1 MIFYFVNFK
10 FFFWRF
16 GAPKQR
22 LSMQLC
28 SGLRS
33 IERLI
38 LSLSDLLIL
47 LHNTIYKVGE
57 EAAVRVEE
65 LVSKL
70 QEYRRKEEEEYRK
83 KKEEEEKGKT
93 DVIGAIMAAIGEMP
107 DTQTGERPTLDLV
120 GKDLERVDDRMDVA
134 QAPVDISDP
143 EVVCIEE
150 DHINSTVKIS
160 QNASEGSGNIN
171 IVSEEEV
178 LSLEEVE
185 VTNLEEELT
194 KMEEEVN
201 NEIEGGVNNK
211 ERKAVTVEEEV
222 DGKEKE
228 VDNMEELSFTAAL
241 EELGGLLDLCPT

>member
-1 MIFYFVNFK
+1 M
-10 FFFWRF
+10 
-16 GAPKQR
+16 
-22 LSMQLC
+22 
-28 SGLRS
+28 
-33 IERLI
+33 
-38 LSLSDLLIL
+38 
-47 LHNTIYKVGE
+47 
-57 EAAVRVEE
+57 EE

-70 QEYRRKEEEEYRK
+70 QEYRVREEEEFRK

-134 QAPVDISDP
+134 QAPVEISDP

-150 DHINSTVKIS
+150 DHNNSTVKIS

>member
-1 MIFYFVNFK
+1 M
-10 FFFWRF
+10 
-16 GAPKQR
+16 
-22 LSMQLC
+22 
-28 SGLRS
+28 
-33 IERLI
+33 
-38 LSLSDLLIL
+38 
-47 LHNTIYKVGE
+47 
-57 EAAVRVEE
+57 EE

-70 QEYRRKEEEEYRK
+70 QEYRVREEEEFRK

-107 DTQTGERPTLDLV
+107 ETQTGERPTLDLV

-134 QAPVDISDP
+134 QAPVEISDP

-150 DHINSTVKIS
+150 DHNNSTVKIS

-178 LSLEEVE
+178 LNLEEVE

>member
-1 MIFYFVNFK
+1 
-10 FFFWRF
+10 
-16 GAPKQR
+16 
-22 LSMQLC
+22 MQLC

-38 LSLSDLLIL
+38 LSLSVLLFL

-70 QEYRRKEEEEYRK
+70 QEYRRKEEEEYK
-83 KKEEEEKGKT
+83 KKEEEEEKGKT

-107 DTQTGERPTLDLV
+107 DTQIGERPTLDLG
-120 GKDLERVDDRMDVA
+120 GKDLERVEQLDDRMDVA
-134 QAPVDISDP
+134 QTPVEILDP

-150 DHINSTVKIS
+150 DHNNSTVKIS

-201 NEIEGGVNNK
+201 NKMEGDVTNK
-211 ERKAVTVEEEV
+211 EREVVTVEEEV
-222 DGKEKE
+222 DGKKKE

>member
-1 MIFYFVNFK
+1 
-10 FFFWRF
+10 
-16 GAPKQR
+16 
-22 LSMQLC
+22 MQLC

-38 LSLSDLLIL
+38 LSLCFLLL

-107 DTQTGERPTLDLV
+107 ETQTGERPTLDLV
-120 GKDLERVDDRMDVA
+120 GKDLEKVEKLDDRMDVA
-134 QAPVDISDP
+134 QTPVDISDP

-150 DHINSTVKIS
+150 DQNNSTVKIS

-201 NEIEGGVNNK
+201 DKKREV
-211 ERKAVTVEEEV
+211 VTVEEEV

>member
-1 MIFYFVNFK
+1 
-10 FFFWRF
+10 
-16 GAPKQR
+16 
-22 LSMQLC
+22 MQLC

-38 LSLSDLLIL
+38 LSLFVLLHL
-47 LHNTIYKVGE
+47 LHNTIYYKVGE
-57 EAAVRVEE
+57 EAAVRVEQ

-120 GKDLERVDDRMDVA
+120 GKDLERVEEVDDRMDVR
-134 QAPVDISDP
+134 QVPIEISDS
-143 EVVCIEE
+143 EVVCIEGDV
-150 DHINSTVKIS
+150 DHSSIVKGS
-160 QNASEGSGNIN
+160 HNASEGSGNIN

-185 VTNLEEELT
+185 VTNLEEELN
-194 KMEEEVN
+194 KMEYK
-201 NEIEGGVNNK
+201 VNNK
-211 ERKAVTVEEEV
+211 MEGDVTNKEREVVTLEEEA

>member
-1 MIFYFVNFK
+1 MEVRGAKAAAEYAAVFWAEKYRKVDFV
-10 FFFWRF
+10 
-16 GAPKQR
+16 
-22 LSMQLC
+22 
-28 SGLRS
+28 
-33 IERLI
+33 
-38 LSLSDLLIL
+38 SLSVLLF
-47 LHNTIYKVGE
+47 LHNTISKVGE

-70 QEYRRKEEEEYRK
+70 QEYRVREEEEFRK

-107 DTQTGERPTLDLV
+107 ETQTGERPTLDLV

-201 NEIEGGVNNK
+201 NTMEGDVTNK
-211 ERKAVTVEEEV
+211 KREVVTVEEEA

>member
-1 MIFYFVNFK
+1 
-10 FFFWRF
+10 
-16 GAPKQR
+16 
-22 LSMQLC
+22 MQLC

-38 LSLSDLLIL
+38 FSLYSFL
-47 LHNTIYKVGE
+47 LHNIIYKVGE

-120 GKDLERVDDRMDVA
+120 GKDLEKVDDRMDVA
-134 QAPVDISDP
+134 QVPIEVLDA

-150 DHINSTVKIS
+150 DVDNNSTDKS
-160 QNASEGSGNIN
+160 SHNASEGSGNIN

-201 NEIEGGVNNK
+201 HKVEEEVNNK
-211 ERKAVTVEEEV
+211 KREVVTVEEEV
-222 DGKEKE
+222 DGKKKE

>member
-1 MIFYFVNFK
+1 
-10 FFFWRF
+10 
-16 GAPKQR
+16 
-22 LSMQLC
+22 MQLC

-38 LSLSDLLIL
+38 LSLSDLLLL

-70 QEYRRKEEEEYRK
+70 QEYRVREEEEFRK

-160 QNASEGSGNIN
+160 QNASEGSGNTN
-171 IVSEEEV
+171 IVSEEEL

>member
-1 MIFYFVNFK
+1 MIFCFVNFK

-38 LSLSDLLIL
+38 FSLSVLLL
-47 LHNTIYKVGE
+47 LHNIIYKVGE

-70 QEYRRKEEEEYRK
+70 QEYRRKEEEEFRK

-120 GKDLERVDDRMDVA
+120 GKDLETVDDRMDVA

-150 DHINSTVKIS
+150 DHNNSTVKIS

-201 NEIEGGVNNK
+201 NTMEGGVNNK
-211 ERKAVTVEEEV
+211 EREVVTVEEEA

>member
-1 MIFYFVNFK
+1 
-10 FFFWRF
+10 
-16 GAPKQR
+16 
-22 LSMQLC
+22 MQLC

-38 LSLSDLLIL
+38 LSLCFLL

-57 EAAVRVEE
+57 EAAVRVEQ

-134 QAPVDISDP
+134 QAPVEISDP

-150 DHINSTVKIS
+150 DHNNSTVKIS

-178 LSLEEVE
+178 LNLEEVE

>member
-1 MIFYFVNFK
+1 
-10 FFFWRF
+10 
-16 GAPKQR
+16 
-22 LSMQLC
+22 MQLC

-38 LSLSDLLIL
+38 LSLSVLLFL
-47 LHNTIYKVGE
+47 LDNTIYKVGE

-70 QEYRRKEEEEYRK
+70 QEYRVREEEEFRK

-134 QAPVDISDP
+134 QAPVDILDP

-150 DHINSTVKIS
+150 DHNNSTVKIS

>member
-1 MIFYFVNFK
+1 
-10 FFFWRF
+10 
-16 GAPKQR
+16 
-22 LSMQLC
+22 MQLC

-150 DHINSTVKIS
+150 DHNNSTVKIS

-185 VTNLEEELT
+185 VTNLEEELN
-194 KMEEEVN
+194 KMEYEVN
-201 NEIEGGVNNK
+201 NKMEGDVTNK
-211 ERKAVTVEEEV
+211 EREVVTVEEEV
-222 DGKEKE
+222 N
-228 VDNMEELSFTAAL
+228 NMEELSFTAAL

>member
-1 MIFYFVNFK
+1 
-10 FFFWRF
+10 
-16 GAPKQR
+16 
-22 LSMQLC
+22 MQLC

-38 LSLSDLLIL
+38 LSLCFLLL

-70 QEYRRKEEEEYRK
+70 QEYRRREEEEFRK

-107 DTQTGERPTLDLV
+107 DTQIGERPTLDLG
-120 GKDLERVDDRMDVA
+120 GKDLERVEQLDDRMDVA
-134 QAPVDISDP
+134 QTPVEILDP
-143 EVVCIEE
+143 DVFCIEE
-150 DHINSTVKIS
+150 DVDNNSTDKS
-160 QNASEGSGNIN
+160 SHNASEGSGNIN

-201 NEIEGGVNNK
+201 NKMEGGVNNK
-211 ERKAVTVEEEV
+211 EREVVTVEEEV

>member
-1 MIFYFVNFK
+1 MFWAEKYRKVDFV
-10 FFFWRF
+10 
-16 GAPKQR
+16 
-22 LSMQLC
+22 
-28 SGLRS
+28 
-33 IERLI
+33 
-38 LSLSDLLIL
+38 SLSVLLF
-47 LHNTIYKVGE
+47 LHNTISKVGE
-57 EAAVRVEE
+57 EAAVRVEQ

-70 QEYRRKEEEEYRK
+70 QEYRRKEEKEYRK

-201 NEIEGGVNNK
+201 NKVEEEVNNK
-211 ERKAVTVEEEV
+211 RREVVTVEEEV

>member
-1 MIFYFVNFK
+1 
-10 FFFWRF
+10 
-16 GAPKQR
+16 
-22 LSMQLC
+22 MQLC

-38 LSLSDLLIL
+38 LSLSDLLLL

-70 QEYRRKEEEEYRK
+70 QEYRVREEEEFRK

-211 ERKAVTVEEEV
+211 ERKAVTVEEEA

>member
-1 MIFYFVNFK
+1 
-10 FFFWRF
+10 
-16 GAPKQR
+16 
-22 LSMQLC
+22 MQLC

-38 LSLSDLLIL
+38 LSLSDLLLL

-70 QEYRRKEEEEYRK
+70 QEYRVREEEEFRK

>member
-1 MIFYFVNFK
+1 M
-10 FFFWRF
+10 
-16 GAPKQR
+16 
-22 LSMQLC
+22 
-28 SGLRS
+28 
-33 IERLI
+33 
-38 LSLSDLLIL
+38 
-47 LHNTIYKVGE
+47 
-57 EAAVRVEE
+57 
-65 LVSKL
+65 SKL
-70 QEYRRKEEEEYRK
+70 QEYRRKE
-83 KKEEEEKGKT
+83 EEEEKGKT

-120 GKDLERVDDRMDVA
+120 GNDLERVEDRMNVA
-134 QAPVDISDP
+134 QVPIEVLDA

-150 DHINSTVKIS
+150 DVDNNSTDKS
-160 QNASEGSGNIN
+160 SHNESGGSGNKN

-201 NEIEGGVNNK
+201 HKVEEEVNNK
-211 ERKAVTVEEEV
+211 KREVVTVEEEV
-222 DGKEKE
+222 DGEKNE

>member
-1 MIFYFVNFK
+1 M
-10 FFFWRF
+10 
-16 GAPKQR
+16 
-22 LSMQLC
+22 
-28 SGLRS
+28 
-33 IERLI
+33 
-38 LSLSDLLIL
+38 
-47 LHNTIYKVGE
+47 
-57 EAAVRVEE
+57 
-65 LVSKL
+65 VSKL

-120 GKDLERVDDRMDVA
+120 GKDLERVEKVDDRMDVA
-134 QAPVDISDP
+134 QSPVEISDP

-150 DHINSTVKIS
+150 DHNNSTVKIS

-211 ERKAVTVEEEV
+211 EREVVTVEEEV

-241 EELGGLLDLCPT
+241 EELGGLLDFCPT